1 VTREAGDDP
10 VTGQQGVLAAY
21 AMLRKSRAEL
31 ALPELDTLATAAAS
45 RALPAAVEA
54 LRKSP
59 L

>member
-1 VTREAGDDP
+1 
-10 VTGQQGVLAAY
+10 VLAAY

-59 L
+59 P